1 MAFVVTVVIERLSI
15 QTQKALKKGAC
26 FMFVSG
32 SLKSYNDSA
41 KFGIIRA
48 VCFLLMLL
56 LTKEKI

>member
-1 MAFVVTVVIERLSI
+1 
-15 QTQKALKKGAC
+15 
-26 FMFVSG
+26 MFVSG

>member
-1 MAFVVTVVIERLSI
+1 
-15 QTQKALKKGAC
+15 
-26 FMFVSG
+26 MFVSG
-32 SLKSYNDSA
+32 SLKSYNDNA